1 VDQQKQQ
8 KYFLWL
14 HVNCV
19 MQTLSVKQTPQMPG
33 MTTH

>member
-14 HVNCV
+14 VNCV